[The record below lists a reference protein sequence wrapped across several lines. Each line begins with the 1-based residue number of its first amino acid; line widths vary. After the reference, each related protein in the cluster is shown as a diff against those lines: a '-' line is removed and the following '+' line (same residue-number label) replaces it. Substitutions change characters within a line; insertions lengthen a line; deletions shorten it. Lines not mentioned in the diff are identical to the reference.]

1 MGTEPS
7 ASITMH
13 NGLAVYRFGTG
24 EPILFMPGPHRF
36 QRPGLRSADALI
48 QGLTSLDRTVTTFDP
63 PGSGRSTRP
72 AHLSMDEMLACT
84 DEALDTS
91 GLHRPVDA
99 IGHSMGGFT
108 LIAYAL
114 RRPQRIARLVLVGTG
129 AGGYMQ
135 ARGALWNRRH
145 PDFAG
150 MAALGIL
157 QTAIPTRGP
166 ERLLRNY
173 IERRSFV
180 DPSQARPTPVHLT
193 DWLQPRSG
201 HTEWHRIAVR
211 LDYRPRLRD
220 IVAPSLIL
228 CGRFDPQFAL
238 PCSEQLAHV
247 LPHARLQVFER
258 SGHYP
263 FLEEPERFWSTVQA
277 FLAPTAA
284 AAPPDSA
291 SPAGGTS

>member
-1 MGTEPS
+1 
-7 ASITMH
+7 MH
-13 NGLAVYRFGTG
+13 DGLAVYRFGTG

-36 QRPGLRSADALI
+36 QRPGLRSADVLI
-48 QGLTSLDRTVTTFDP
+48 RGLTRLDRTVITFDP
-63 PGSGRSTRP
+63 PGSGHSARP

-84 DEALDTS
+84 DAALDAAD
-91 GLHRPVDA
+91 LHHPVDA

-114 RRPQRIARLVLVGTG
+114 SRPQRIARLVLVGTG

-135 ARGALWNRRH
+135 ARGALWNRHH
-145 PDFAG
+145 PGFAA

-157 QTAIPTRGP
+157 QMAVPTRGP

-180 DPSQARPTPVHLT
+180 DVGQARPTPIRPS

-201 HTEWHRIAVR
+201 HTEWHRIAR
-211 LDYRPRLRD
+211 QLDYRPRLRE

-238 PCSEQLAHV
+238 PCSQQLAHAI
-247 LPHARLQVFER
+247 PHARLQVFER

-263 FLEEPERFWSTVQA
+263 FIEESEPFWSAVRA
-277 FLAPTAA
+277 FLMPTTAPT
-284 AAPPDSA
+284 PPDSA
-291 SPAGGTS
+291 SLTGGAP